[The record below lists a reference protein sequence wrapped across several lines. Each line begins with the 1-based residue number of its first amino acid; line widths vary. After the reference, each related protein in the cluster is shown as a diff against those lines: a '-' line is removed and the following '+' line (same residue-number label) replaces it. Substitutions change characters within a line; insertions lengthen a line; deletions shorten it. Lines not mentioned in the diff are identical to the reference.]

1 MNRTEMTVTMIASL
15 GWLFLAT
22 RAFRSRV
29 QSFERTA
36 LMAVCWTLLF
46 AVIAVVAAQVDA

>member
-1 MNRTEMTVTMIASL
+1 MNSTETIAAMIASL

-22 RAFRSRV
+22 RAYRSRG

-36 LMAVCWTLLF
+36 LMAVCWVLLF
-46 AVIAVVAAQVDA
+46 AIVAVVAGKLAS

>member
-1 MNRTEMTVTMIASL
+1 MNRTEMIVTMTASL

-22 RAFRSRV
+22 RAFRSRG

-36 LMAVCWTLLF
+36 LMAVCWILLF
-46 AVIAVVAAQVDA
+46 AIIAVVATQIDA

>member
-1 MNRTEMTVTMIASL
+1 MNETETIVTMIASL

-22 RAFRSRV
+22 RAYRSKG

-36 LMAVCWTLLF
+36 LMAVCWMLLF
-46 AVIAVVAAQVDA
+46 AIVAVVAGKFAA